1 MRSINAEKNIS
12 RKLSLVGIFGSFLML
27 GLFVV
32 FFYSP
37 VIKTHAEESQQVDVT
52 LSVRP
57 VINLS
62 VDTEVLELNT
72 YVNTFVHDSVNVS
85 VTTNSAY
92 GYTLG
97 LEDVDEDSSMHHVDD
112 SISDTLTSNFS
123 GAKTSEQMDNN
134 TWGFSLDKTN
144 YYYVPTNGTTTRLKV
159 TYEQPSDTDV
169 TEVDFGAKVGIIA
182 SGYYYDTVLF
192 SAYVN
197 GQDYNPL
204 PRPLHSITNMQQM
217 TTSVC
222 NATTTPAIEARNID
236 WDGSHHGDPQ
246 YVPRKSLKDTRDGK
260 YYLVSKLSDGN
271 CWMSQNLAFD
281 LTAGQSFV
289 ASNNDGTTTIVT
301 PNNTTQTTTGV
312 NWSEDVDVW
321 RSYKAQA
328 NEAYY
333 NNSQTKSSTPTGTGV
348 EYDWE
353 KAGNYYNWYAA
364 TAGTGTKSLTETEA
378 ESSICP
384 KGWRLPARSG
394 LYTPKN
400 FTNLIQ
406 TVYFMRQTSSYDNA
420 QKLRSAPFNFLH
432 SGKYTGSSMQNQGS
446 YGYVW
451 SGMPNEATGEEEY
464 DGLAAENFSIRF
476 VGFDDLNNTHKTS
489 GLSVRCV
496 SI

>member
-1 MRSINAEKNIS
+1 MKKRENEIHFVNKI
-12 RKLSLVGIFGSFLML
+12 GIFAGSFLITAMA
-27 GLFVV
+27 VY
-32 FFYSP
+32 FYSP
-37 VIKTHAEESQQVDVT
+37 VISSHADSNQSENVDVKLNVESIIT
-52 LSVRP
+52 LTTDTSEL
-57 VINLS
+57 NLS
-62 VDTEVLELNT
+62 ARPGE
-72 YVNTFVHDSVNVS
+72 FVSGSVNVD
-85 VTTNSAY
+85 VRTNSRY
-92 GYTLG
+92 GYTLT
-97 LEDVDEDSSMHHVDD
+97 LEDYDD
-112 SISDTLTSNFS
+112 NTNMVQENVSDVVSSNFS
-123 GAKTSEQMDNN
+123 GAKTSSTMDDN
-134 TWGFSLDKTN
+134 TWGYSLDSTSFYKIPENGN
-144 YYYVPTNGTTTRLKV
+144 YAVIGNTHVPT
-159 TYEQPSDTDV
+159 PSDPGFDRTPV
-169 TEVDFGAKVGIIA
+169 EFGAKVGSLLT
-182 SGYYYDTVLF
+182 SGTYEDTVLF
-192 SAYVN
+192 TAYVN

-246 YVPRKSLKDTRDGK
+246 YIPRKSLKDTRDGK
-260 YYLVSKLSDGN
+260 YYLVSKLADGN

-301 PNNTTQTTTGV
+301 PSNTTQTTTGV
-312 NWSEDVDVW
+312 DWSEDVDVW

-333 NNSQTKSSTPTGTGV
+333 NNARIKSSTPTDTGV

-384 KGWRLPARSG
+384 KGWRLPARIG

-400 FTNLIQ
+400 FANLIH
-406 TVYFMRQTSSYDNA
+406 TVYMMRNTSSYDSAEN
-420 QKLRSAPFNFLH
+420 LRSAPFNFLH
-432 SGKYTGSSMQNQGS
+432 SGIYNGSSMQSQGS

-451 SGMPNEATGEEEY
+451 AGAPVEATGEEEY
-464 DGLAAENFSIRF
+464 DGLNAEGFSIRF
-476 VGFDDLNNTHKTS
+476 VGFDMQSSFKTS